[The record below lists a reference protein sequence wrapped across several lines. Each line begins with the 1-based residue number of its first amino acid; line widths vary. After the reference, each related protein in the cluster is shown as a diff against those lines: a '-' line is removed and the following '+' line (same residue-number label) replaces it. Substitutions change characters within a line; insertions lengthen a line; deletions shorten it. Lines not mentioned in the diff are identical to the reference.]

1 MGIYTDADLIYEA
14 GTRAMEGAPW
24 KHATHLFEM
33 NHLLETAKIQ
43 KLMEERSYVPDC
55 GKTFVIRERGKR
67 RVVTSIPCPDKTVNH
82 VLCDNVLSP
91 FLDPYLIHDNGASR
105 KGKGV
110 AFHRRR
116 FEQHMHEFYRKHG
129 NQGFILLGDFK
140 GYYASIDAALATEML
155 VSLLDKSGKL
165 SPEDLDQTEWLLKVI
180 LGDGIGI
187 NIGGQPSQNVGITF
201 AHCIDNYVKTV
212 KSQRFYGRYSD
223 DFYCISESKEFLEKL
238 SEEITEEAKKYK
250 LVVHPNKT
258 HIARLDQPF
267 KHLQISYRLTGTGKL
282 VKRIN
287 PEAVTRERHRIKA
300 YKRLLGAGRMS
311 EEEIENA
318 FKSWMVLNYKV
329 MSRKQIQGI
338 YEVYKE
344 LFGKEIT
351 WKTSR
356 LRYLTAQSSKTWS
369 STETIS

>member
-1 MGIYTDADLIYEA
+1 MGIYTDANLIYEA
-14 GTRAMEGAPW
+14 GQRAMEGAPW
-24 KHATHLFEM
+24 KHATHIFEM
-33 NHLLETAKIQ
+33 NHLLETAKLQ
-43 KLMEERSYVPDC
+43 KALAERSYQPDC
-55 GKTFVIRERGKR
+55 GKTFVIQERGKR

-116 FEQHMHEFYRKHG
+116 FEQHLHEFYRKHG

-140 GYYASIDAALATEML
+140 GYYASIDAAKATDML
-155 VSLLDKSGKL
+155 VGLLDKSEKL
-165 SPEDLDQTEWLLKVI
+165 SQEDLDMTEWLLKTI
-180 LGDGIGI
+180 LGDEVGI
-187 NIGGQPSQNVGITF
+187 NIGGQPSQNVGIIF
-201 AHCIDNYVKTV
+201 AHGVDNYVKTV

-223 DFYCISESKEFLEKL
+223 DFYCINESREFLQELTEGIKREAEKVSL
-238 SEEITEEAKKYK
+238 T
-250 LVVHPNKT
+250 VHPNKT

-267 KHLQISYRLTGTGKL
+267 THLQISYRLTETGKL

-287 PEAVTRERHRIKA
+287 PKSVTRERRRLKA
-300 YKRLLGAGRMS
+300 YKRLLLAGRMD

-329 MSRKQIQGI
+329 MSGDQIRGI
-338 YEVYKE
+338 NELYKE
-344 LFGKEIT
+344 LFRKEIS
-351 WKTSR
+351 WKISR
-356 LRYLTAQSSKTWS
+356 LRYLTAQH
-369 STETIS
+369 

>member
-1 MGIYTDADLIYEA
+1 MGIYTDANLIYEA
-14 GTRAMEGAPW
+14 GDRAMEGAPW

-43 KLMEERSYVPDC
+43 KAMQERSYSPDC

-67 RVVTSIPCPDKTVNH
+67 RVVTSIPCPDKTINH
-82 VLCDNVLSP
+82 VLCDNVLGP
-91 FLDPYLIHDNGASR
+91 LLDPYLIHDNGASR

-116 FEQHMHEFYRKHG
+116 FEQHLHEYYRKYG

-140 GYYASIDAALATEML
+140 SYYASIDAALATEML
-155 VSLLDKSGKL
+155 VSLLEKSGKL
-165 SPEDLDQTEWLLKVI
+165 SKEDLDQTEWLLKVI
-180 LGDGIGI
+180 LGEDVGV

-201 AHCIDNYVKTV
+201 AHGIDNYVKTV

-223 DFYCISESKEFLEKL
+223 DFYCINPSMEFLQELTEGISVEAGKCKL
-238 SEEITEEAKKYK
+238 T
-250 LVVHPNKT
+250 VHPNKT
-258 HIARLDQPF
+258 HIARIDQPF
-267 KHLQISYRLTGTGKL
+267 KHLQISYRLTETGKL

-287 PEAVTRERHRIKA
+287 PEAVTIERHRLKA
-300 YKRLLGAGRMS
+300 YKRLLLAGRMS
-311 EEEIENA
+311 DEEVENT

-329 MSRKQIQGI
+329 MSRMQIQGI
-338 YEVYKE
+338 NNLYTD

-351 WKTSR
+351 WKISR
-356 LRYLTAQSSKTWS
+356 LRYLTAQSSQA
-369 STETIS
+369 